1 MRRAALAALLC
12 AAPSALAGCGASAG
26 PAAQATAAPSPAPR
40 VAVPGGLSLRVPAG
54 WRLRRPPI
62 TALSAPTER
71 LLLTSGPAPRGGN
84 CGPDAA
90 ESRLP
95 PGGALLYLFEYRS
108 RAGSVWDG
116 LKPSAFPPRPAHA
129 RLRARDLGRYECWRV
144 PSYLLRFRAAGRAFQ
159 LHVAFGPRATAARR
173 AEVLRAIDSLRV
185 ARLAA
190 PKAPPVTAAQLE
202 HALRTNPNEEA
213 SAASCRRAGHA
224 DRLAARW
231 AFGRTR
237 RSLFVCRIAFPHVAA
252 ATYAVVLT
260 PGRCFASASR
270 ERRHGDYGCVRPHP
284 GSTERVGR

>member
-12 AAPSALAGCGASAG
+12 AAALSGCGASAR
-26 PAAQATAAPSPAPR
+26 PAAQPTAAPAFAPR
-40 VAVPGGLSLRVPAG
+40 VAVPGRISLRVPAG

-95 PGGALLYLFEYRS
+95 PGGALLYLFEYRA
-108 RAGSVWDG
+108 RAGAVWDG
-116 LKPSAFPPRPAHA
+116 LKPSAFPPRTAHA

-173 AEVLRAIDSLRV
+173 AEVLRAVDSLRV
-185 ARLAA
+185 ARLPAA
-190 PKAPPVTAAQLE
+190 KAPPVTAAQLE
-202 HALRTNPNEEA
+202 HALRTNPNQEA
-213 SAASCRRAGHA
+213 SGASCRLASHA

-237 RSLFVCRIAFPHVAA
+237 RSLFVCRIAFPHFAA

-260 PGRCFASASR
+260 SGRCFASASR
-270 ERRHGDYGCVRPHP
+270 ESRQGDYGCVRP
-284 GSTERVGR
+284 